1 MSAVTKKR
9 SVINIIL
16 MDKLK
21 YLNLSQ
27 QTRDIDLMLDQ
38 CWATVYDAGPTLVQH
53 WVDVSCLPGM
63 GMDVPAH
70 TCPEVR
76 TLGLYE
82 HSENILF
89 RLRHFTE
96 IVSENYLNLTKY

>member
-1 MSAVTKKR
+1 
-9 SVINIIL
+9 

-27 QTRDIDLMLDQ
+27 QTRDIDPKLDQ

-53 WVDVSCLPGM
+53 WGDVSCLPGK
-63 GMDVPAH
+63 GMDVPAY

-76 TLGLYE
+76 TLYE

-96 IVSENYLNLTKY
+96 IVSENYLDLSKYENSTIGCLKVEVVQNES

>member
-1 MSAVTKKR
+1 M
-9 SVINIIL
+9 
-16 MDKLK
+16 KLK

-27 QTRDIDLMLDQ
+27 QTSDIDPMLDQ
-38 CWATVYDAGPTLVQH
+38 CWATVVQH
-53 WVDVSCLPGM
+53 WGDVSCLPGM

-76 TLGLYE
+76 TLYE

-89 RLRHFTE
+89 SLRHFTE
-96 IVSENYLNLTKY
+96 IVRENYLNLSKC

>member
-9 SVINIIL
+9 SAINIIL

-27 QTRDIDLMLDQ
+27 QTGDIDPMLVQ
-38 CWATVYDAGPTLVQH
+38 CWVD

-63 GMDVPAH
+63 VMDVPAH

-76 TLGLYE
+76 TLYE

-96 IVSENYLNLTKY
+96 IVSENYLNLSKY